1 MFITDLAIK
10 RPVFSVALSIM
21 IMIVGFLSYMNL
33 SLQEYPNVEEP
44 VFTVETLYPGA
55 ASPIIESR
63 VTTVI
68 EDALSGISDLD
79 YMESISKTGE
89 SRITL
94 NFRGG
99 TSVSVAASDIRERL
113 GQVKSH
119 LPKDCKEPTVHKSR
133 VGNDYFAFLML
144 TSPHHNELELY
155 DYAVRNLKDT
165 FESLA
170 GVGEVT
176 VWGNE
181 TTMQIRLDREKLK
194 AYNLAVIDVLEILE
208 ENSQELPAGNIIKGK
223 RHVNIV
229 AATGLNTPQEM
240 GELVMSNAEGHVV
253 HLKDVAVITLDK
265 DTGERQWM
273 PHFNKK
279 PAVILAIKKTSE
291 GNILAI
297 STAIEK
303 LLENYKKTLPEGFQL
318 EVGYSFAM
326 FIEASIKA
334 VQTTIFEAI
343 VLVLLIIL
351 FFLHSPRAAIIPLL
365 TIPVSLVGSFA
376 FLYMFHCSI
385 NTITLLAM
393 VLAIGL
399 VVDDAIVVL
408 ENIHRHIEN
417 GLKPLEASFKGAR
430 EVGFAVI
437 AMTLT
442 LASVYAPIAFVQG
455 LTGKLFAEFAV
466 SLSGAVLISGL
477 VALTLSPMMCSKL
490 LRPKGLEKKNWV
502 STTIENFLHTVETSY
517 QKALGK
523 ALSFPKL
530 LSGLLIL
537 ILAGGIFLF
546 YNIPSELAPQEDQG
560 IIFGSVAGAEGAT
573 FESMIPYTQ
582 KLEDLFETV
591 PEQKGL
597 FSVTERS
604 GVFGGITLAPWGE
617 RKRSQKQIVED
628 LRKKANMIA
637 GDQISIFPMPGLLS
651 GGQSGF
657 QIAIK
662 TTGSYAGLKE
672 DADKLIKKLKSSPC
686 FTSVNHDLSLGT
698 PQLNLQIDR
707 NKAALLGLKIKD
719 IARTLEVML
728 SGARPTTFEK
738 EGRHYDVVLQAEET
752 HKKAL
757 SDIGNFYVKAE
768 SKRDHE
774 KDEDKYKNKEKR
786 NENLIPLSNFIT
798 LKEVA
803 VPPKLN
809 HLNKMKSATLS
820 ADLAPGC
827 PMDEGL
833 VTFSKAA
840 KEILP
845 SSMQTEPLGSL
856 RKFMDSQ
863 GDMYLIFVAALLF
876 IYLLLAIQFESLLD
890 PLLIMATVPLSITG
904 GLFALYCTGG
914 TLNIFSQVGLITL
927 VGLITKHGILIV
939 EFANKQKEQGLS
951 IHEAVLKATALR
963 LRPILMTTGAMVLG
977 AVPLALATGAGAESR
992 QQIGWVLVG
1001 GLLGGTFF
1009 TLFAIPFVY
1018 TLVKGATSSSLLK
1031 PVKRFQS
1038 AFFKILVT
1046 IQRTITL
1053 IKK

>member
-10 RPVFSVALSIM
+10 RPVFSVALSLM
-21 IMIVGFLSYMNL
+21 IMIIGFLSYMNL
-33 SLQEYPNVEEP
+33 SLQQYPDVEEP
-44 VFTVETLYPGA
+44 IFTVETFYPGA

-63 VTTVI
+63 VTTI
-68 EDALSGISDLD
+68 LEDALSGISDLD
-79 YMESISKTGE
+79 YMESESKTGQ

-113 GQVKSH
+113 GQVKSR
-119 LPKDCKEPTVHKSR
+119 LPEDCKDPTVQKNRAGHEA
-133 VGNDYFAFLML
+133 FTFLML
-144 TSPHHNELELY
+144 TSPNHSELELH
-155 DYAVRNLKDT
+155 DYAVRNLKDA
-165 FESLA
+165 FESLP
-170 GVGEVT
+170 GVGGVT
-176 VWGNE
+176 VYGNE
-181 TTMQIRLDREKLK
+181 TTMQIRLNRDKLK
-194 AYNLAVIDVLEILE
+194 AYNLAVIDVLGMLE

-223 RHVNIV
+223 RHVNLI

-240 GELVMSNAEGHVV
+240 GELVISNADGHVV
-253 HLKDVAVITLDK
+253 HLKDVATITLDK
-265 DTGERQWM
+265 DTGEFQWM
-273 PHFNKK
+273 PRFNKK
-279 PAVILAIKKTSE
+279 PAVFLAIKKTSE
-291 GNILAI
+291 GNILTI
-297 STAIEK
+297 SAAVHK
-303 LLENYKKTLPEGFQL
+303 LLDKFKKTLPEGYHL
-318 EVGYSFAM
+318 EEGYNFSM

-334 VQTTIFEAI
+334 VKMTIFEAI

-365 TIPVSLVGSFA
+365 TIPVSLIGSFA

-408 ENIHRHIEN
+408 ENIHRHIEE
-417 GLKPLEASFKGAR
+417 GLKPLEAAFRGAQ

-490 LRPKGLEKKNWV
+490 LRPKNLEKESGMSKR
-502 STTIENFLHTVETSY
+502 IEKFLSAVDTLY
-517 QKALGK
+517 QRSLHK

-530 LSGLLIL
+530 LSGILIL
-537 ILAGGIFLF
+537 IFAGGILLF
-546 YNIPSELAPQEDQG
+546 YKIPSELAPQEDQG
-560 IIFGSVAGAEGAT
+560 IIFGAVNGTEGAT
-573 FESMIPYTQ
+573 FESMIPYAL
-582 KLEDLFETV
+582 KLEELFESA
-591 PEQKGL
+591 PEHNGL

-617 RKRSQKQIVED
+617 RKRSQSQVVDD
-628 LRKKANMIA
+628 LRKKSNAIA
-637 GDQISIFPMPGLLS
+637 GEQISIFPMSGLLS

-657 QIAIK
+657 QMAIK
-662 TTGSYAGLKE
+662 TTGSYASLEKNA
-672 DADKLIKKLKSSPC
+672 DALVKKLKGSPC
-686 FTSVNHDLSLGT
+686 FQSVSHNLSLGT
-698 PQLNLQIDR
+698 PQLNVQIDR
-707 NKAALLGLKIKD
+707 NKASLLGLKVKD

-728 SGARPTTFEK
+728 SGVRPTTFEK
-738 EGRHYDVVLQAEET
+738 DGRHYDVVLQSEET
-752 HKKAL
+752 HKKDL
-757 SDIGNFYVKAE
+757 SDVGNFYVKTDTQE
-768 SKRDHE
+768 M
-774 KDEDKYKNKEKR
+774 DKEAGNKKEG
-786 NENLIPLSNFIT
+786 NNNPISDDLIPLSNFIT
-798 LKEVA
+798 IKEVA

-809 HLNKMKSATLS
+809 HLNKMRSTTFNAELTPHCRTEEALTLFNG
-820 ADLAPGC
+820 A
-827 PMDEGL
+827 
-833 VTFSKAA
+833 V

-845 SSMQTEPLGSL
+845 PSDQTEPIGSL

-863 GDMYLIFVAALLF
+863 GEMYLIFMAALLF
-876 IYLLLAIQFESLLD
+876 IYLVLAIQFESLLD
-890 PLLIMATVPLSITG
+890 PVLIMVTVPLSMTG
-904 GLFALYCTGG
+904 ALLALYLTGG

-939 EFANKQKEQGLS
+939 EFANKQRILGLS
-951 IHEAVLKATALR
+951 PYEAALKATSLR

-977 AVPLALATGAGAESR
+977 AVPLALATGAGSECR

-1009 TLFAIPFVY
+1009 TLFAIPFIY
-1018 TLVKGATSSSLLK
+1018 TIVKGW
-1031 PVKRFQS
+1031 
-1038 AFFKILVT
+1038 
-1046 IQRTITL
+1046 
-1053 IKK
+1053 KK

>member
-33 SLQEYPNVEEP
+33 SLQQYPNVEEP
-44 VFTVETLYPGA
+44 VFTVETFYPGA

-63 VTTVI
+63 ITTVL

-79 YMESISKTGE
+79 YMESVSQTGQ
-89 SRITL
+89 SQITL

-113 GQVKSH
+113 GRAKSR
-119 LPKDCKEPTVHKSR
+119 LPKNAEEPTVRKSR
-133 VGNDYFAFLML
+133 TGNDAFAFLML

-155 DYAVRNLKDT
+155 DYGIRNLKDA
-165 FESLA
+165 FESLP
-170 GVGEVT
+170 GVGGVS

-181 TTMQIRLDREKLK
+181 MTMQIRLDREKLK
-194 AYNLAVIDVLEILE
+194 AYNLAVIDVLELLE
-208 ENSQELPAGNIIKGK
+208 ESSQELPAGNIIKGK

-229 AATGLNTPQEM
+229 ATMGLNTPQEM
-240 GELVMSNAEGHVV
+240 GELVISNTGGHLV
-253 HLKDVAVITLDK
+253 HLKDIASISLDK
-265 DTGERQWM
+265 DTGELQWM
-273 PHFNKK
+273 PRFNQK

-297 STAIEK
+297 SAAIEK
-303 LLENYKKTLPEGFQL
+303 LLENYKQTLPEGFHL
-318 EVGYSFAM
+318 EVGYNFAM

-365 TIPVSLVGSFA
+365 TIPVSLIGSFA

-417 GLKPLEASFKGAR
+417 GLKPLQAAFKGSQ

-455 LTGKLFAEFAV
+455 LTGKLFTEFAV
-466 SLSGAVLISGL
+466 SLSGAVLISGV

-490 LRPKGLEKKNWV
+490 LRPKELEKKNRV
-502 STTIENFLHTVETSY
+502 STSIENFLHAVEVSY
-517 QKALGK
+517 QKALRK
-523 ALSFPKL
+523 ALSFPKVL
-530 LSGLLIL
+530 AGLLIL

-546 YNIPSELAPQEDQG
+546 YKIPSELAPQEDQG

-573 FESMIPYTQ
+573 FESMIPYTH
-582 KLEDLFETV
+582 KLEDLLKTV
-591 PEQKGL
+591 PEQRGL

-604 GVFGGITLAPWGE
+604 SVFGGVTLAPWSK
-617 RKRSQKQIVED
+617 RKRSQNQIIDD
-628 LRKKANMIA
+628 LRKKANMVP
-637 GDQISIFPMPGLLS
+637 GNQISIFPMQGLLS

-657 QIAIK
+657 QIGIK
-662 TTGSYAGLKE
+662 TSGSYSSLKQ
-672 DADKLIKKLKSSPC
+672 DADKLVEKLKSSPC
-686 FTSVNHDLSLGT
+686 FTSVNHNLSLGT

-707 NKAALLGLKIKD
+707 NKTALLGLKIKD

-728 SGARPTTFEK
+728 SGARPATFEK
-738 EGRHYDVVLQAEET
+738 DGRHYDIVLQAEET
-752 HKKAL
+752 HKNAL
-757 SDIGNFYVKAE
+757 SNIGNFYVKAE
-768 SKRDHE
+768 AQDRDN
-774 KDEDKYKNKEKR
+774 DKNKEKSQDD
-786 NENLIPLSNFIT
+786 LIPLSNFIT

-820 ADLAPGC
+820 ADLAQNC
-827 PMDEGL
+827 SMDQGL
-833 VTFSKAA
+833 TAFNKAA

-845 SSMQTEPLGSL
+845 PSMQTEPMGSL

-904 GLFALYCTGG
+904 GLFALYYTGG

-939 EFANKQKEQGLS
+939 EFANKQKAQG
-951 IHEAVLKATALR
+951 IPTHEAVLKATALR

-977 AVPLALATGAGAESR
+977 ALPLALATGAGAESR

-1018 TLVKGATSSSLLK
+1018 TIVKGWRKL
-1031 PVKRFQS
+1031 
-1038 AFFKILVT
+1038 
-1046 IQRTITL
+1046 
-1053 IKK
+1053 